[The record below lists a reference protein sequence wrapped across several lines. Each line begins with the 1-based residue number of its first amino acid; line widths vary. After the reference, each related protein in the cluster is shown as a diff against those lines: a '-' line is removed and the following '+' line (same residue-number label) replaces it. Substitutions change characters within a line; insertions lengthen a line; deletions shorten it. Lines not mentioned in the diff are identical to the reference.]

1 MIDLPRSA
9 RLAAWGT
16 AVLRGE
22 APVGTAV
29 RAVQRDDEPHTAA
42 GDAPAA
48 DLAELLEGWRAA
60 GHRGLR
66 VVLPVPGDVSGL
78 PGPASFN
85 VEALD
90 VGEAVLT
97 DDEDGAG
104 RRWGAWP
111 DVTEFGSALE
121 PGAMVAWHAELV
133 QRPTAPPSTTLADAE
148 RQLSRA
154 LEDALG
160 ALHRLDVAR
169 WREDAATRIAL
180 VRDGALP
187 RDAVPPSTPPRA
199 QRVLATAARLRGIV
213 ALASE
218 DDGAAVTGFEAA
230 GRSDALRGV
239 EAVARHAVVAAVNA
253 GLEPVRP
260 G

>member
-16 AVLRGE
+16 AALRRDVPL
-22 APVGTAV
+22 AAAV
-29 RAVQRDDEPHTAA
+29 RAVQRDDEPHTAS

-66 VVLPVPGDVSGL
+66 VVLPVPGDALGL
-78 PGPASFN
+78 PGPPSFN

-121 PGAMVAWHAELV
+121 PGAMVDWRAELV
-133 QRPTAPPSTTLADAE
+133 RPPAAPPSTTLADAE
-148 RQLSRA
+148 RQLERALSRA
-154 LEDALG
+154 LD

-169 WREDAATRIAL
+169 WREDAADRIAL
-180 VRDGALP
+180 VRDGGLP
-187 RDAVPPSTPPRA
+187 RDAVPASTPPRA
-199 QRVLATAARLRGIV
+199 QRVLGTAVRIRGIV
-213 ALASE
+213 ALAAE
-218 DDGAAVTGFEAA
+218 DDGSVVTGWEAR
-230 GRSDALRGV
+230 GRTDALRGV

-253 GLEPVRP
+253 VLEPVRR
-260 G
+260 

>member
-16 AVLRGE
+16 AACRGE
-22 APVGTAV
+22 VPVPAAV
-29 RAVQRDDEPHTAA
+29 RAVQRDDEPHETG
-42 GDAPAA
+42 GDAPAT
-48 DLAELLEGWRAA
+48 DLGELLEGWRAA

-66 VVLPVPGDVSGL
+66 LVLPVPGDVSGL

-97 DDEDGAG
+97 DDADKAG

-121 PGAMVAWHAELV
+121 PGAMVTWRTELV
-133 QRPTAPPSTTLADAE
+133 QRPAAPPSTTLADAE
-148 RQLSRA
+148 RQLERA
-154 LEDALG
+154 LSTALD

-169 WREDAATRIAL
+169 WREDAAERIAR

-187 RDAVPPSTPPRA
+187 RDAMPASAPPRA
-199 QRVLATAARLRGIV
+199 QRVLGTAVRLRGIV

-218 DDGAAVTGFEAA
+218 DDGAVVTGWEAA
-230 GRSDALRGV
+230 GRTEALRGV
-239 EAVARHAVVAAVNA
+239 ETVARLAVVAAVNA
-253 GLEPVRP
+253 ALEPVRR
-260 G
+260 

>member
-22 APVGTAV
+22 VALAPAV

-42 GDAPAA
+42 GDVPAT
-48 DLAELLEGWRAA
+48 DLAELLAGWRAA

-66 VVLPVPGDVSGL
+66 LVLPVPGDVTGL
-78 PGPASFN
+78 PGPAPFN

-97 DDEDGAG
+97 DDEDVSG
-104 RRWGAWP
+104 RRWGVWP
-111 DVTEFGSALE
+111 DVTEFGSVLE
-121 PGAMVAWHAELV
+121 PGAMVTWRAELV
-133 QRPTAPPSTTLADAE
+133 RRPPAPPSTTLADAE
-148 RQLSRA
+148 RQLERALSRA
-154 LEDALG
+154 LD

-169 WREDAATRIAL
+169 WRDDAAERIAL

-187 RDAVPPSTPPRA
+187 RDVLPASAPPRT
-199 QRVLATAARLRGIV
+199 QRVLGTAVRLRGIV

-218 DDGAAVTGFEAA
+218 DDGAVVTGWEAR
-230 GRSDALRGV
+230 GRTEALREV

-253 GLEPVRP
+253 ALEPARR
-260 G
+260 